1 MTTEQVGTPV
11 ISEEAKDE
19 VNEYFAKLNEEAN
32 LAYKQELEY
41 IMRNDEIKSSDGE
54 TYILVK
60 VKPKTKI
67 AFRQLQS
74 EVKGVDVNSP
84 EYYDNLCKR
93 ACLLIK
99 DFTKERFED
108 CDVELVEKIV
118 VAWSARAFNGFR
130 PSIQRTT

>member
-1 MTTEQVGTPV
+1 MTTEQVETPA
-11 ISEEAKDE
+11 INKEMEEE
-19 VNEYFAKLNEEAN
+19 VNTYFAKLNEEAN
-32 LAYKQELEY
+32 LSYKTELEY

-54 TYILVK
+54 TYTLLR

-74 EVKGVDVNSP
+74 EVKGVDPNSP

-99 DFTKERFED
+99 DFTKEKFED
-108 CDVELVEKIV
+108 CDVELIEKVV

-130 PSIQRTT
+130 PSVERTT